1 MTHETFQVWLDRYIA
16 AWRSGSAE
24 DIAALFSED
33 VVYTYRPFRP
43 SVRGRDAVVASW
55 LENPDEP
62 GTWSAEYHPLAVD
75 GEVAVSIG
83 ETHYPSEDR
92 TYSNIFVCRF
102 NDENECSEFSEW
114 WVEKP
119 SPKAEA

>member
-1 MTHETFQVWLDRYIA
+1 MTHETFQVWLDRYLA

-24 DIAALFSED
+24 DIGALFSED

-62 GTWSAEYHPLAVD
+62 DSWSAEYHPLAVD
-75 GEVAVSIG
+75 GNVAVSIG
-83 ETHYPSEDR
+83 ETQYPNEGK

-102 NDENECSEFSEW
+102 NDENECTEFSEW

-119 SPKAEA
+119 RPKAEA